1 MVVEFLPPVLQGLD
15 AGVAVAD
22 LERDRLCVELRLG
35 FGELEEFLQLYCK
48 LLQMGIHLRPYLI

>member
-22 LERDRLCVELRLG
+22 LKRDRLGVDLGLDLCELDAD
-35 FGELEEFLQLYCK
+35 FCNS
-48 LLQMGIHLRPYLI
+48 